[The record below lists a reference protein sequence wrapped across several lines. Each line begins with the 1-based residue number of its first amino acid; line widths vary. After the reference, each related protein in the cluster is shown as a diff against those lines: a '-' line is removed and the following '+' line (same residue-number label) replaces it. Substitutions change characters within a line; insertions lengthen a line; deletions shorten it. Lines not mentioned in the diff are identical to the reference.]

1 MQTPRL
7 ILATI
12 ALTMSAL
19 LSSVGAV
26 VAAPGGFMAF
36 VVELEPQAP
45 NQSGSGFA
53 VIRINPATGEVCH
66 VITVAGIGEPTEPAG
81 GLGAAHI
88 HDFATGGIFVDL
100 DTEWRATGLDRYT
113 TIGCTTATSESL
125 LALLAN
131 PDAYYVNVHTVAFP
145 GGALTGPLG

>member
-1 MQTPRL
+1 MRTRRL

-12 ALTMSAL
+12 ALTMVAL

-26 VAAPGGFMAF
+26 AAAPGGFTTFA
-36 VVELEPQAP
+36 VQLEPQAP
-45 NQSGSGFA
+45 NEDGSGVA
-53 VIRINPATGEVCH
+53 VVRVNPTTGEVCH
-66 VITVAGIGEPTEPAG
+66 VITVSGIGEPTEPAG

-100 DTEWRATGLDRYT
+100 DTEWRAAGLDRYLS
-113 TIGCTTATSESL
+113 IECTTATSASL
-125 LALLAN
+125 MALLAN

-145 GGALTGPLG
+145 GGALSGPLG